1 MHETTETDRA
11 TVAAVDAAALERDAL
26 AALAATET
34 ADDVEQVRVEYL
46 GRKSALK
53 LALRDVR
60 DRETGMTLNAVR
72 ERLEE
77 AIDSRASE
85 LERAELDRRL
95 REERIDVTMPGEEL
109 PLGTLHPTTLTRRIV
124 EDAFLG
130 LGYEVIDDREVET
143 VHYNFDQLAFAPA
156 HPSRSHRD
164 TFFLDAERLL
174 RTETSPSQIHVLE
187 AKEPPIYMV
196 SLGRVYRRDEITATR
211 FPIFHQF
218 EGLAVD
224 RHLTLAD
231 LKGTLLHVMRALFGE
246 QRQVRFRTHFFPF
259 TEPSMEPDVSCPI
272 CDMRGCR
279 TCKFT
284 GWIELGGCGMVDH
297 QVLVNVGLDPEEWTG
312 FAFGCGIERA
322 AQLRHAISEIRP
334 FWENDLRTLRQF

>member
-1 MHETTETDRA
+1 
-11 TVAAVDAAALERDAL
+11 VDAQALEN
-26 AALAATET
+26 AALAAVGAAST
-34 ADDVEQVRVEYL
+34 ADEIEHVRVEYL
-46 GRKSALK
+46 GRKSELK
-53 LALRDVR
+53 LALREVR
-60 DRETGMTLNAVR
+60 DRETGMALNAVR
-72 ERLEE
+72 EKLEA
-77 AIDSRASE
+77 AIDARQAE

-95 REERIDVTMPGEEL
+95 TQDVIDVTLPGHEL
-109 PLGTLHPTTLTRRIV
+109 PLGTLHPTTLTRRLV

-130 LGYEVIDDREVET
+130 LGYEVVDDREVET

-164 TFFLDAERLL
+164 TFFFDSERLL

-187 AKEPPIYMV
+187 AKKPPIYMV

-224 RHLTLAD
+224 RSLTLAD

-246 QRQVRFRTHFFPF
+246 ERQVRFRTHFFPF

-272 CDMRGCR
+272 CDMQGCR

-284 GWIELGGCGMVDH
+284 GWIELGGCGMVDP

-312 FAFGCGIERA
+312 FAFGCGIERS